1 MKRFVRT
8 LKNGKVKLNATKV
21 RTDAKYDGK
30 YVLRTTTNLALPDTV
45 AAYKTLHR
53 VGESFHTIKSMLRVR
68 PIYHHADHRIISHV
82 KLCVL
87 AYFMVRHVEIQTG
100 QSWEQIARL
109 FRRIYIVELRTN
121 AGVVFRRSELS
132 KEHRAILKTLG
143 IRPQKKS
150 KKSL

>member
-1 MKRFVRT
+1 M
-8 LKNGKVKLNATKV
+8 
-21 RTDAKYDGK
+21 
-30 YVLRTTTNLALPDTV
+30 ALPDIV

-53 VGESFHTIKSMLRVR
+53 VEENFHTIKSVLQVR

-87 AYFMVRHVEIQTG
+87 AYFMVRHVEVQTR

-109 FRRIYIVELRTN
+109 FRRIHVVELRTN

-132 KEHRAILKTLG
+132 KEHRAILKKLG
-143 IRPQKKS
+143 IRSPKEIQKVDLKS
-150 KKSL
+150 